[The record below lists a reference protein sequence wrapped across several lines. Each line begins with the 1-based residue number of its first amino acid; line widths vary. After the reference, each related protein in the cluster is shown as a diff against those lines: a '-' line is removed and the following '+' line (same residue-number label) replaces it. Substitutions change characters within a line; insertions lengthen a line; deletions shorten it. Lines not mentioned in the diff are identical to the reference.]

1 MFCQWLRAADRKMAM
16 VQMWCEVSNNR
27 SWSHVSV
34 MLPVLVYL
42 RGAFP
47 WPLQVSSY
55 ICVAP
60 LTKYESFIR
69 VKKYILMTKFEPW

>member
-1 MFCQWLRAADRKMAM
+1 MTKKLAKEMPSF
-16 VQMWCEVSNNR
+16 VSNGIFFFL
-27 SWSHVSV
+27 SV

-55 ICVAP
+55 IWVAP
-60 LTKYESFIR
+60 LIKYKSFIR
-69 VKKYILMTKFEPW
+69 DKKYILMTKFEPW